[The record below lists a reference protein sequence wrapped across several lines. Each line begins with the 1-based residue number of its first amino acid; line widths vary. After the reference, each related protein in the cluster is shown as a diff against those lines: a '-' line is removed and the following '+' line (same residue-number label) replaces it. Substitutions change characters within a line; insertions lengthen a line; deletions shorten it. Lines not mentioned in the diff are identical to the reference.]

1 MDISAKR
8 LEVFNDLNLLF
19 QNTYGNLYWGEFLQ
33 DRMAVKIGKLGFIIY
48 LKPTKLKNRVISI
61 LINEKLFHADK
72 TGCFPYT
79 AILNYVDSMI
89 KLQNNLEIASA
100 LAEKEKLLSIF
111 ALQDLKVLPVDNSIP
126 IKYIRKGVNVE
137 FFVNDS
143 GDITVMKTLPAK
155 KRNFVKPLLVALRE
169 FEQSISGE
177 NNSTDI
183 DN

>member
-1 MDISAKR
+1 MDISVKR

-33 DRMAVKIGKLGFIIY
+33 DRMAVKIDKLGFIIY

-111 ALQDLKVLPVDNSIP
+111 ALQDLKILPTGDGINE
-126 IKYIRKGVNVE
+126 KYMRKGLQVE
-137 FFVNDS
+137 FFVNDM
-143 GDITVMKTLPAK
+143 GDITAVKTIPAG
-155 KRNFVKPLLVALRE
+155 KRRSLKSLVSILKD
-169 FEQSISGE
+169 FEAISGE
-177 NNSTDI
+177 NN
-183 DN
+183 